1 MIDSKWIYHFL
12 GYKLNNDIKIFSESM
27 IKSYFVLNLLMKDKA
42 YYDNKDRISNNK
54 FKKSLGK

>member
-1 MIDSKWIYHFL
+1 MVDSKWIYHFL

-42 YYDNKDRISNNK
+42 YYDNKDSISNNK